1 MCDEFQIVI
10 IFLFQKF
17 IADLDLTMTG
27 LLVKKFNLTTF
38 KDWQLRAIKALIDG
52 QDALVVQ
59 PTGSGKSLCYQFPA
73 VWLKK
78 TTVVLTPTI
87 SLMDDQSSSLSSKG
101 IKATFLGTA
110 QQDKQIPHKLLAGE
124 YEIVFVTPESF
135 FADNGQPRELFKQL
149 YYKNRIGVIALD
161 EAHLFSSWISFR

>member
-1 MCDEFQIVI
+1 MYICLAD
-10 IFLFQKF
+10 LDG
-17 IADLDLTMTG
+17 DLDLTMTG
-27 LLVKKFNLTTF
+27 LLLKKFKLTAF
-38 KDWQLRAIKALIDG
+38 KDWQLRAVKALIDG
-52 QDALVVQ
+52 RDALVVQ

-101 IKATFLGTA
+101 IKATFLGAA
-110 QQDKQIPHKLLAGE
+110 QQDTCIPEKLLAGE

-135 FADNGQPRELFKQL
+135 FADNGQPRELFRQL
-149 YYKNRIGVIALD
+149 NHKNNIGVIALD